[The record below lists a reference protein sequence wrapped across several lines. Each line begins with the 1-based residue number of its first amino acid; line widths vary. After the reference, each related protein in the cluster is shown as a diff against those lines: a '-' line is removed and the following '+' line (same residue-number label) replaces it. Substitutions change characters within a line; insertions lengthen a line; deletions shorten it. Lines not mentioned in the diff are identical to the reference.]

1 MNCLVSTEPAVEIR
15 VLEELSHRTAATAA
29 RRIREELALAPATL
43 WLNFE
48 SVKVVDVVGLAVVT
62 EAMLRAR
69 AAGTECAI
77 FPSSVVHRG
86 LFMTGLLDRFGIDAR
101 RGDQRPEPGRV
112 VEIHAGAGAGFL
124 ARTSRIGLRPPT
136 WDELALLNRWAHDPT
151 LEDLVGS
158 ELLGMCRHLGPYH
171 PDFVAEALGSP
182 VALTL
187 LVQPFSFAA
196 EPVGFVRLYNVNL
209 AQSFLFLETAVA
221 EASARRR
228 AACGIEATRLAAAF
242 ALDALG
248 IERIEAKAYA
258 YNAASINALKRNG
271 FTLEGVLRQARTHAG
286 RRWDI
291 LVFSML
297 DPEVRDEVAE
307 DGFAPMGL
315 WSATHTR

>member
-1 MNCLVSTEPAVEIR
+1 VTDDSIVEIR
-15 VLEELSHRTAATAA
+15 VVEEATHRTAVTAA
-29 RRIREELALAPATL
+29 RRIREELALAPAKL

-48 SVKVVDVVGLAVVT
+48 SVKVVDVVGLSVVT

-69 AAGTECAI
+69 AAGSECAI
-77 FPSSVVHRG
+77 FPSPIVHRG
-86 LFMTGLLDRFGIDAR
+86 LFMAGLLDRFATDPR
-101 RGDQRPEPGRV
+101 RADERPEPARV
-112 VEIHAGAGAGFL
+112 VEVHADEAPSFL
-124 ARTSRIGLRPPT
+124 ARTPRIGLRPPT
-136 WDELALLNRWAHDPT
+136 WDELALLDRWAQDRR
-151 LEDLVGS
+151 LDDLVGS
-158 ELLGMCRHLGPYH
+158 ELLAMCRHLGPHH

-182 VALTL
+182 TALTL
-187 LVQPFSFAA
+187 LVQPFAFAA

-221 EASARRR
+221 DASARRR

-297 DPEVRDEVAE
+297 DPEVRDEIAE
-307 DGFAPMGL
+307 DGFASMGM
-315 WSATHTR
+315 WSAPASPRC